1 MIGRLR
7 GVLVHKTPPEL
18 LIDVQGVGY
27 EVEAPLS
34 TFYDLGEAGSEV
46 LLLTHLVVRD
56 DAHVLYGFATEAER
70 RLFRALI
77 KVSGVGAKMAL
88 AVLSG
93 IGVDEF
99 AQCVERGDTATL
111 TRLPGIGKKT
121 AERLIVEMRDRL
133 ESVVVGMPQ
142 PRPDGSVASSP
153 VEEAIQALA
162 ALGYREADAARMVRA
177 VQGSKVD
184 TEALIRAALQSTVK
198 S

>member
-7 GVLVHKTPPEL
+7 GVLVHKSPPEL
-18 LIDVQGVGY
+18 LLDVQGVGY
-27 EVEAPLS
+27 EVEAPMS
-34 TFYDLGEAGSEV
+34 TFYDLGEPGSEV

-77 KVSGVGAKMAL
+77 KISGVGAKMAL

-93 IGVDEF
+93 IGTDEF

-111 TRLPGIGKKT
+111 TRLPGVGKKT

-133 ESVVVGMPQ
+133 ESVVIGVSPGHA
-142 PRPDGSVASSP
+142 GAGAAHSP
-153 VEEAIQALA
+153 VEEAIQALT
-162 ALGYREADAARMVRA
+162 ALGYRETDAARMVRA
-177 VQGSKVD
+177 VSGDSSD
-184 TEALIRAALQSTVK
+184 TEALIRAALQNTVK
-198 S
+198 N

>member
-7 GVLVHKTPPEL
+7 GVLVHKSPPEL

-34 TFYDLGEAGSEV
+34 TFYDLGETGSEV

-56 DAHVLYGFATEAER
+56 DAHILFGFATETER

-93 IGVDEF
+93 IGADEF
-99 AQCVERGDTATL
+99 AQCVERGDAVAL

-133 ESVVVGMPQ
+133 DGVVAGALPAG
-142 PRPDGSVASSP
+142 RDGGVERSP
-153 VEEAIQALA
+153 AEEAIQALT
-162 ALGYREADAARMVRA
+162 ALGYRETDAARMVRA
-177 VQGSKVD
+177 VDGAGND
-184 TEALIRAALQSTVK
+184 TEALIRAALQNTVK
-198 S
+198 R

>member
-7 GVLVHKTPPEL
+7 GTLVHKTPPDL

-34 TFYDLGEAGSEV
+34 TFYDLGETGTEV
-46 LLLTHLVVRD
+46 TLLTHLVVRD

-77 KVSGVGAKMAL
+77 KISGVGAKMAL

-111 TRLPGIGKKT
+111 TRLPGVGKKT

-133 ESVVVGMPQ
+133 EGVVVGMPQ
-142 PRPDGSVASSP
+142 PRPDGGISGSP
-153 VEEAIQALA
+153 SEEAIQALT

-177 VQGSKVD
+177 VQGGDDD
-184 TEALIRAALQSTVK
+184 TESLIRAALQNAVK
-198 S
+198 T

>member
-7 GVLVHKTPPEL
+7 GILVHKSPPEL
-18 LIDVQGVGY
+18 LLDVHGVGY

-34 TFYDLGEAGSEV
+34 TFYDLGEPGSEV

-77 KVSGVGAKMAL
+77 KISGVGAKMAL

-93 IGVDEF
+93 IGTDEF
-99 AQCVERGDTATL
+99 AQCVERGDTAAL
-111 TRLPGIGKKT
+111 TRLPGVGKKT

-133 ESVVVGMPQ
+133 
-142 PRPDGSVASSP
+142 DGVTGGLSLQRADGDIQQSP

-162 ALGYREADAARMVRA
+162 ALGYRETDAARMVRA
-177 VQGSKVD
+177 VDGASHD
-184 TEALIRAALQSTVK
+184 TEALIRAALQNTVK
-198 S
+198 N

>member
-7 GVLVHKTPPEL
+7 GVLVHKSPPEL

-34 TFYDLGEAGSEV
+34 TFYDLGDTGSEV

-77 KVSGVGAKMAL
+77 KISGVGAKMAL

-99 AQCVERGDTATL
+99 AQCVERSDTAAL
-111 TRLPGIGKKT
+111 TRLPGVGKKT

-133 ESVVVGMPQ
+133 EGVAAGVPQ
-142 PRPDGSVASSP
+142 SRPDGSVSNSP
-153 VEEAIQALA
+153 AEEAIQALA

-177 VQGSKVD
+177 VQGVEHD
-184 TEALIRAALQSTVK
+184 TESLIRAALQSTVK
-198 S
+198 T